1 MSRTKIVSNHLRHY
15 LPLIGVL
22 VAGALGFVTFSYD
35 KKFQAAI
42 VFGVAVSYFAWG
54 MIHHHLH
61 RDLHLSVVLE
71 YFTIAALGI
80 VIVFSLLFRA

>member
-1 MSRTKIVSNHLRHY
+1 MIKKTARHIQHY
-15 LPLIGVL
+15 FPLVGIL
-22 VAGALGFVTFSYD
+22 VAGAFGFVYFSYD
-35 KKFQAAI
+35 KTFQASI
-42 VFGVAVSYFAWG
+42 VIATAVGYFVWG

-71 YFTIAALGI
+71 YLAIAILGI

>member
-1 MSRTKIVSNHLRHY
+1 MSKTKRVSNHLRHY

-22 VAGALGFVTFSYD
+22 VAGAFGFVAFSYD

-42 VFGVAVSYFAWG
+42 ALGVAASYFAWG
-54 MIHHHLH
+54 MVHHHLH

-71 YFTIAALGI
+71 YFAIAALGI
-80 VIVFSLLFRA
+80 VVIFSLLFRA